1 MKAKEYAQKY
11 IPLFAECKLDK
22 EKELVVMTALF
33 KEFMAEVDELR
44 HTRNII
50 KKASIV
56 SLLNEGSQK
65 WRAMAALFPGQEIK
79 PDGFRDV
86 WAQKIPDVAKELR

>member
-11 IPLFAECKLDK
+11 IPLFAACELNK

-33 KEFMAEVDELR
+33 KEFMAEIDELR
-44 HTRNII
+44 LTRNII

-65 WRAMAALFPGQEIK
+65 WRAMAALFPGREVK

-86 WAQKIPDVAKELR
+86 WAAKIPDVAEELR